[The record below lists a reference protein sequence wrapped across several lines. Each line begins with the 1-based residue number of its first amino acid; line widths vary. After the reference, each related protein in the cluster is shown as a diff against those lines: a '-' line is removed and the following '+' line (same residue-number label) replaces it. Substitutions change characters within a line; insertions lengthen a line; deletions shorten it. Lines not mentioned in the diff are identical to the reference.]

1 MDKMQHI
8 LILSLYPWYLKP
20 TINLNQQEIASK
32 LPSELE
38 KALSFFRGQAEAL
51 EKKKKKTAF
60 ASPRTHRWI
69 VSDTYVL
76 SGDKRGQFTFP

>member
-1 MDKMQHI
+1 M
-8 LILSLYPWYLKP
+8 ILSLYPWHLKP
-20 TINLNQQEIASK
+20 TINFNQQEKASK

-38 KALSFFRGQAEAL
+38 KALSFLEARPRL
-51 EKKKKKTAF
+51 LKRKKRAF

>member
-1 MDKMQHI
+1 M
-8 LILSLYPWYLKP
+8 ILSLYPWHLKP
-20 TINLNQQEIASK
+20 TINFNQQEKASK

-51 EKKKKKTAF
+51 EKKKKTAF

>member
-1 MDKMQHI
+1 MDRNATYNDI
-8 LILSLYPWYLKP
+8 ELLKP
-20 TINLNQQEIASK
+20 TINSNQHEIASK

-38 KALSFFRGQAEAL
+38 KALSFLEARPRL
-51 EKKKKKTAF
+51 LKRKSKKTAF
-60 ASPRTHRWI
+60 ASPRTYRWI

>member
-1 MDKMQHI
+1 MQHI

-20 TINLNQQEIASK
+20 AINFNQQEIASK

-51 EKKKKKTAF
+51 EKKKNGFCFTTYSPLDSQRHVCAF
-60 ASPRTHRWI
+60 
-69 VSDTYVL
+69 
-76 SGDKRGQFTFP
+76 GG